1 MTNLLEEIL
10 FFTFLFAPVMAALSI
25 IIGIIVI
32 DIRYKKS
39 ERKNKRSKG

>member
-10 FFTFLFAPVMAALSI
+10 FFAFLFAPGIAALSI

-39 ERKNKRSKG
+39 EKQR